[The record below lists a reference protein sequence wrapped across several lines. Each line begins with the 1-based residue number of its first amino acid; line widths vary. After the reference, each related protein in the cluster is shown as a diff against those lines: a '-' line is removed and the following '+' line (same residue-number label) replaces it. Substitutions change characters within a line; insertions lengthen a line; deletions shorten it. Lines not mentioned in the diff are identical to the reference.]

1 MLTFRKLLFLFY
13 SNDSACS
20 YQNPKLNDINFMC
33 PKNGKT
39 FKINLRGSGCPVSD
53 PTSKEAFRYSIN
65 SIKFSSCGFLVF
77 GLTEIGSIFCCSVLG
92 TILSII
98 SPSNGYSNGQPFN
111 FLPIAPL
118 ITVDNV
124 PIKDHRKM
132 IIKNV
137 SNEVVRSDTYIY
149 LLRYLLGL
157 FSHVF
162 SQNFYIIRI
171 LKTTHPF
178 LDSSN

>member
-53 PTSKEAFRYSIN
+53 PTTKEAFRYSIN

-98 SPSNGYSNGQPFN
+98 SPSNGYSNGQPFD

-149 LLRYLLGL
+149 IYYGTCWVFLAT
-157 FSHVF
+157 FSAKIF
-162 SQNFYIIRI
+162 I
-171 LKTTHPF
+171 
-178 LDSSN
+178 